1 MVSFEQALGA
11 PHGVLGLAHCRQLA
25 LQPLENW
32 HQIVAVLCNAIRYNR
47 ERAFETFDRYRLTQV
62 ATPFAR
68 ATRCT
73 A

>member
-1 MVSFEQALGA
+1 
-11 PHGVLGLAHCRQLA
+11 
-25 LQPLENW
+25 
-32 HQIVAVLCNAIRYNR
+32 VLCNAIRYNR